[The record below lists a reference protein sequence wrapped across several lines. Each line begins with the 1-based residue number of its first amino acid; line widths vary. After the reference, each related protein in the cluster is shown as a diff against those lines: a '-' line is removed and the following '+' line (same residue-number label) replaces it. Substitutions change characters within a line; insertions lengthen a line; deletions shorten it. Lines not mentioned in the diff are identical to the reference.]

1 MKTKFSKL
9 ALIAAIGLAAA
20 GTSYAHE
27 DYSEAGTYHW
37 LSHVSES
44 KSAPTANQQAS
55 FGYAATKNA
64 DREITLASGSK
75 YLNVTRLET
84 VKINIGGKSIVW
96 TFDTLGTAPFPLA
109 KIVSGAANTIG
120 RMTDGR
126 FRSSLDGFSRPPIT
140 NLRR

>member
-9 ALIAAIGLAAA
+9 ALIAAISLAGA

-27 DYSEAGTYHW
+27 DYSEAGTNHW

-55 FGYAATKNA
+55 FDYAATKNA
-64 DREITLASGSK
+64 DREITLTGGNK

-84 VKINIGGKSIVW
+84 VKINVGGKSVAW
-96 TFDTLGTAPFPLA
+96 TFDTLGTASFPLA
-109 KIVSGAANTIG
+109 KVIPG
-120 RMTDGR
+120 TDGVTVYVTENP
-126 FRSSLDGFSRPPIT
+126 SHQGG
-140 NLRR
+140 

>member
-84 VKINIGGKSIVW
+84 VKINI
-96 TFDTLGTAPFPLA
+96 
-109 KIVSGAANTIG
+109 
-120 RMTDGR
+120 
-126 FRSSLDGFSRPPIT
+126 
-140 NLRR
+140 

>member
-1 MKTKFSKL
+1 MKTKFSQL
-9 ALIAAIGLAAA
+9 ALIAAIGLATA

-44 KSAPTANQQAS
+44 QGAPTANQLAQ

-64 DREITLASGSK
+64 DREVSLPGGGK

-84 VKINIGGKSIVW
+84 VKVNVGGKSVVW
-96 TFDTLGTAPFPLA
+96 TFDTLGTAPFPLS
-109 KIVSGAANTIG
+109 KIVPGA
-120 RMTDGR
+120 DGITVYVTENPA
-126 FRSSLDGFSRPPIT
+126 SLG
-140 NLRR
+140 